1 MKKIKK
7 MDKKYEKQPLDK
19 NLPTRNKYSVKGVWA
34 NDLRN
39 FATDF
44 EKNATGIF
52 CCNMR
57 KNTG

>member
-1 MKKIKK
+1 

-19 NLPTRNKYSVKGVWA
+19 NLPTRNKYSVGDVLG

-39 FATDF
+39 FVTDF
-44 EKNATGIF
+44 EKNATGTF

-57 KNTG
+57 GKMVTEKTG

>member
-1 MKKIKK
+1 

-19 NLPTRNKYSVKGVWA
+19 NLQTRNKYSERDIWV

-44 EKNATGIF
+44 RKNVTRIF